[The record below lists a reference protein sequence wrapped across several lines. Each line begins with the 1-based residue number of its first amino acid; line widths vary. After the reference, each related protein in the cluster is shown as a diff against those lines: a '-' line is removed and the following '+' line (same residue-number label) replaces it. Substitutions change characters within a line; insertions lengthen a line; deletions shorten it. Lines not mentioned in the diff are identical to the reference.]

1 MIYRIKFTL
10 DEIEDVA
17 KSIINEINDVN
28 LVLFKGELGSGKT
41 TLIKSILKNLGVKE
55 NITSPTF
62 SIVNQY
68 HISNRLIKEGLNYD
82 NKLEISSSWFTKT
95 NKGEQ
100 SPMHDHKN
108 CVFSAVYYYGDY
120 DDQVGNLLEHLKNLG
135 LEEDT
140 IIVFTSDNGP
150 YWKQPYIDEF
160 HHRAAGELR
169 GMKGDIYAVSYTHLT
184 LPTNREV

>member
-1 MIYRIKFTL
+1 MIYQVKFTL

-68 HISNRLIKEGLNYD
+68 LISNGLINHFDLYRIKSLTELDVIGFEEYLESEAVCFIEWPDLVKTLLPDNFISISMTFEDDCRLIK
-82 NKLEISSSWFTKT
+82 IS
-95 NKGEQ
+95 
-100 SPMHDHKN
+100 
-108 CVFSAVYYYGDY
+108 
-120 DDQVGNLLEHLKNLG
+120 
-135 LEEDT
+135 
-140 IIVFTSDNGP
+140 
-150 YWKQPYIDEF
+150 
-160 HHRAAGELR
+160 
-169 GMKGDIYAVSYTHLT
+169 
-184 LPTNREV
+184 

>member
-1 MIYRIKFTL
+1 MIYQVKFTL

-68 HISNRLIKEGLNYD
+68 LISNGLINHFDLYRIKSLTELDVIGFEEYLESEAVCFIEWPEIAMTKIVDKYYEQVQQNGGSRYD
-82 NKLEISSSWFTKT
+82 TSSLMTL
-95 NKGEQ
+95 
-100 SPMHDHKN
+100 
-108 CVFSAVYYYGDY
+108 V
-120 DDQVGNLLEHLKNLG
+120 DD
-135 LEEDT
+135 
-140 IIVFTSDNGP
+140 
-150 YWKQPYIDEF
+150 
-160 HHRAAGELR
+160 
-169 GMKGDIYAVSYTHLT
+169 
-184 LPTNREV
+184 

>member
-1 MIYRIKFTL
+1 MIYQIKFTL

-68 HISNRLIKEGLNYD
+68 LISNGLINHFDLYRIKSLAELDVIGFEEY
-82 NKLEISSSWFTKT
+82 LESEAVCFIEWPEIAMSKIVDSYIEIYIKFINEKT
-95 NKGEQ
+95 REIT
-100 SPMHDHKN
+100 
-108 CVFSAVYYYGDY
+108 
-120 DDQVGNLLEHLKNLG
+120 LK
-135 LEEDT
+135 
-140 IIVFTSDNGP
+140 
-150 YWKQPYIDEF
+150 
-160 HHRAAGELR
+160 
-169 GMKGDIYAVSYTHLT
+169 
-184 LPTNREV
+184 

>member
-1 MIYRIKFTL
+1 MIYQIKFTL

-68 HISNRLIKEGLNYD
+68 LISNGLINHFDLYRIKSLTELDIIGFEEYMEGEAVCFIEWPEIAMSKIVDNYI
-82 NKLEISSSWFTKT
+82 EIYIKFINEKT
-95 NKGEQ
+95 REIT
-100 SPMHDHKN
+100 
-108 CVFSAVYYYGDY
+108 
-120 DDQVGNLLEHLKNLG
+120 LK
-135 LEEDT
+135 
-140 IIVFTSDNGP
+140 
-150 YWKQPYIDEF
+150 
-160 HHRAAGELR
+160 
-169 GMKGDIYAVSYTHLT
+169 
-184 LPTNREV
+184 

>member
-1 MIYRIKFTL
+1 MIYQIKFTL

-68 HISNRLIKEGLNYD
+68 HISNGLINHFDLYRIKSLTELDIIGFEEYMEGEAVCFIEWPEIAMSKIVDNYI
-82 NKLEISSSWFTKT
+82 EIYIKFINEKT
-95 NKGEQ
+95 REIT
-100 SPMHDHKN
+100 
-108 CVFSAVYYYGDY
+108 
-120 DDQVGNLLEHLKNLG
+120 LK
-135 LEEDT
+135 
-140 IIVFTSDNGP
+140 
-150 YWKQPYIDEF
+150 
-160 HHRAAGELR
+160 
-169 GMKGDIYAVSYTHLT
+169 
-184 LPTNREV
+184 

>member
-1 MIYRIKFTL
+1 MIYQIKFTL

-68 HISNRLIKEGLNYD
+68 LISNGLINHFDLYRIKSLTELDVIGFEEY
-82 NKLEISSSWFTKT
+82 LES
-95 NKGEQ
+95 G
-100 SPMHDHKN
+100 
-108 CVFSAVYYYGDY
+108 AVCFIEWPVLSFYY
-120 DDQVGNLLEHLKNLG
+120 
-135 LEEDT
+135 
-140 IIVFTSDNGP
+140 
-150 YWKQPYIDEF
+150 
-160 HHRAAGELR
+160 
-169 GMKGDIYAVSYTHLT
+169 
-184 LPTNREV
+184 